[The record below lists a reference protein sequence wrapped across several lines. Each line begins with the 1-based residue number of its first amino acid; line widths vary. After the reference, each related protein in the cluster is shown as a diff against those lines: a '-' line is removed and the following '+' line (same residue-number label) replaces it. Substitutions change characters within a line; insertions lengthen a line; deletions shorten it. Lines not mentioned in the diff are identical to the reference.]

1 MCECVGG
8 TALGKTPL
16 RLERTLTERE
26 VGEFLECS
34 KWMESYQ
41 QGSARRIG
49 TQKVLCGTRIHK
61 VRVGER
67 VNNIAQ
73 PTERSLLAEGKWLG
87 HNKKCG

>member
-1 MCECVGG
+1 
-8 TALGKTPL
+8 
-16 RLERTLTERE
+16 
-26 VGEFLECS
+26 
-34 KWMESYQ
+34 MESYQ